1 MNQKKLLKIILIII
15 QIGFLY
21 SLSVIGNLIVTLLNL
36 PIPGSI
42 IGLLILFLGLYFK
55 IIPVTFIKEGAGFIL
70 VILPMFLI
78 PSTVGVVQYPELL
91 SVWGMMLIFMIMI
104 STFLTMIVVGRV
116 SGRFEE
122 KGKEEGRNA

>member
-1 MNQKKLLKIILIII
+1 MNRKNILRIILIIV
-15 QIGFLY
+15 QVVFLY
-21 SLSVIGNLIVTLLNL
+21 SLSLVGNTIVALLNL

-42 IGLLILFLGLYFK
+42 IGLLLLFFGLYFK
-55 IIPVTFIKEGAGFIL
+55 IMPVAFIKEGAGFIL

-91 SVWGMMLIFMIMI
+91 SMWGMMLIFMIMI

-116 SGRFEE
+116 SGRFEAKE
-122 KGKEEGRNA
+122 KEEL

>member
-1 MNQKKLLKIILIII
+1 MNRKNILRIVLIIL

-21 SLSVIGNLIVTLLNL
+21 SLSLLGNAIVALLNL

-42 IGLLILFLGLYFK
+42 IGLILLFLGLYFK
-55 IIPVTFIKEGAGFIL
+55 IIPVNYIKEGAGFIL

-91 SVWGMMLIFMIMI
+91 SMWGMMLILMIMA
-104 STFLTMIVVGRV
+104 STFLTMVVVGRI

-122 KGKEEGRNA
+122 KGKEEL

>member
-1 MNQKKLLKIILIII
+1 MNRKNILRIILIIV
-15 QIGFLY
+15 QVVFLY
-21 SLSVIGNLIVTLLNL
+21 SLSLVGNTIVALLNL

-42 IGLLILFLGLYFK
+42 IGLLLLFFGLYFK
-55 IIPVTFIKEGAGFIL
+55 IMPVAFIQEGAGFIL

-91 SVWGMMLIFMIMI
+91 SMWGMMLIFMIMI

-116 SGRFEE
+116 SERFEAKE
-122 KGKEEGRNA
+122 KEEL

>member
-1 MNQKKLLKIILIII
+1 MNRKNILRIVLIIL

-21 SLSVIGNLIVTLLNL
+21 SLSLLGNAIVALLNL

-42 IGLLILFLGLYFK
+42 IGLILLFLGLYFK
-55 IIPVTFIKEGAGFIL
+55 IIPVNYIKEGAGFIL

-91 SVWGMMLIFMIMI
+91 SMWGMMLILMIMA
-104 STFLTMIVVGRV
+104 STFLTMVVVGRI
-116 SGRFEE
+116 SGRFEG
-122 KGKEEGRNA
+122 KGKEEL